1 MKMSLFVECNICQL
15 SYAKLLIS
23 AEAPRCRCGEPL
35 PVGSIPPIQ
44 ATAAV
49 LTNPAEQAEEEDL
62 RELSRSVDYISYLIV
77 STDTEKIDIDI
88 KSAALRRRC
97 LELFPD
103 KGHLFDLLYKSRF
116 SRLWEQFRDKNG
128 RCLDRNRSL

>member
-1 MKMSLFVECNICQL
+1 MMSLFVECNTCQL
-15 SYAKLLIS
+15 TYARILITE
-23 AEAPRCRCGEPL
+23 EAPRCRCGAPL
-35 PVGSIPPIQ
+35 RVGPMPHHQPVVAETTTS
-44 ATAAV
+44 
-49 LTNPAEQAEEEDL
+49 PAQQAEEADL
-62 RELSRSVDYISYLIV
+62 RELSRAVDYISYLIV
-77 STDTEKIDIDI
+77 STDTLKVDIDI
-88 KSAALRRRC
+88 KSAELKRRC

>member
-1 MKMSLFVECNICQL
+1 MSLFVECNTCQL
-15 SYAKLLIS
+15 SYARLLIS
-23 AEAPRCRCGEPL
+23 EEAPRCRCGEPL
-35 PVGSIPPIQ
+35 RVKPLPHNRSTPVD
-44 ATAAV
+44 
-49 LTNPAEQAEEEDL
+49 LTTPAEQAEEEDL

-77 STDTEKIDIDI
+77 STDTLKVDIEI
-88 KSAALRRRC
+88 KSAELKRRC

-116 SRLWEQFRDKNG
+116 SRLWEQFRDANG

>member
-1 MKMSLFVECNICQL
+1 MMSLFVECSTCQL
-15 SYAKLLIS
+15 SYARLLIS
-23 AEAPRCRCGEPL
+23 KEAPRCRCGEPL
-35 PVGSIPPIQ
+35 RLGHWPHIKPSPELLASPEQ
-44 ATAAV
+44 
-49 LTNPAEQAEEEDL
+49 QAEEDDL

-77 STDTEKIDIDI
+77 STDTPRVDIDI
-88 KSAALRRRC
+88 KSAELKRRC
-97 LELFPD
+97 IELFPG

>member
-1 MKMSLFVECNICQL
+1 MMSLFVECNICQL
-15 SYAKLLIS
+15 SYARLLIS
-23 AEAPRCRCGEPL
+23 EETPRCRCGEPL
-35 PVGSIPPIQ
+35 RIGRMPHDPSTP
-44 ATAAV
+44 AV
-49 LTNPAEQAEEEDL
+49 PRNPAEEAEEEDL

-77 STDTEKIDIDI
+77 STDTDKIDIDI
-88 KSAALRRRC
+88 KSAALKRRC

-116 SRLWEQFRDKNG
+116 CRLWEQFRDKNG